1 MDTKSPE
8 LRQLLEE
15 AAEAGAKRALADV
28 GLSDDHAIYDVHELR
43 NLLDSWRETKTAI
56 GQTFI
61 RVLTVT
67 ILASIA
73 AAIGLNIYSD

>member
-8 LRQLLEE
+8 LRALLEE

-28 GLSDDHAIYDVHELR
+28 GLSDDHAIHDVHELR

-56 GQTFI
+56 GQTII
-61 RVLTVT
+61 RVMTVT
-67 ILASIA
+67 ILAGIA
-73 AAIGLNIYSD
+73 AAIGMNIYSD

>member
-28 GLSDDHAIYDVHELR
+28 GLHDDDAIYDVHELR
-43 NLLDSWRETKTAI
+43 TLLDSWRETKTAI
-56 GQTFI
+56 GQTVV
-61 RVLTVT
+61 RVMTVT

-73 AAIGLNIYSD
+73 AAIGMNIYTD